1 MKILIEYIIVFISV
15 LIVMK
20 IINKKTI
27 TYELLYLKKIY
38 KIDVKNINEKKL
50 LNTISIVNSFIITT
64 IYIILFYLVKNW
76 ILGIIIGVIL
86 ITLLIIICYGLLG
99 RYYSKE
105 RRK

>member
-27 TYELLYLKKIY
+27 TYELLYLKKKY